1 MDLKI
6 RSLKDPG
13 GVSEWTVGRVDS
25 RQDRRSLGRVRARWA
40 NLGFHVENSK
50 DIRKVLEVRAR
61 KGQGQGR
68 EDEARGTVVSRI
80 LPTLIVSSFS
90 ARGVEALSRGQRPQV
105 RKP

>member
-6 RSLKDPG
+6 LSKILEECRSG
-13 GVSEWTVGRVDS
+13 QFSWTAGQQAGQAVGRV
-25 RQDRRSLGRVRARWA
+25 RWA